1 MNLKTTSSIDLLNSC
16 FGFINEIMKK
26 LFALLF
32 LLSVFISNA
41 QRTMFG
47 SQNNYVAPVTAFQGT
62 VVTGGLILN
71 LNATSYSGSGTTWTD
86 LSTQNNSATLVGNP
100 TFSSNPASFTFAANV
115 IATTTQNNISLTTAT
130 FIAWIN
136 PSQTQGSYTGI
147 IFSRNPYG
155 GSTVPA
161 TGMDLYTNNSV
172 GYHWADNG
180 ATYNWDSNLY
190 VPNNAWS
197 MIAITV
203 SANSAKAYLCNA
215 NGITTAINS
224 VTHAT
229 LSGLRFYIACDPADQ
244 ASRAFKG
251 KIATSMIYNTAL
263 SPQNITDIYNLQKSN
278 FGL

>member
-1 MNLKTTSSIDLLNSC
+1 MDCKKH
-16 FGFINEIMKK
+16 MKK
-26 LFALLF
+26 LIT
-32 LLSVFISNA
+32 LSIIIFTFISNA
-41 QRTMFG
+41 QRSMFG
-47 SQNNYVAPVTAFQGT
+47 AQNNYVAPTVPPVLVTN
-62 VVTGGLILN
+62 GLILN
-71 LNATSYSGSGTTWTD
+71 LNANSYSGSGTTWTD

-100 TFSSNPASFTFAANV
+100 TFTSNPASFTFAANV

-130 FIAWIN
+130 FIAWVN

-180 ATYNWDSNLY
+180 ATYNWNSNLN

-203 SANSAKAYLCNA
+203 SANSATAYLCNA
-215 NGITTAINS
+215 NGITSAINS
-224 VTHAT
+224 VSHSS
-229 LSGLRFYIACDPADQ
+229 LSGLNFYIACDPGDL
-244 ASRAFKG
+244 STRAFKG

-263 SPQNITDIYNLQKSN
+263 STQNITDIYNVQKSN